1 MTGRLG
7 YWEWDRRR
15 GLSDLERR
23 VEKDALLAGEWR
35 GSRCTAWD
43 VWDMIGDVFFT
54 VAGNVG

>member
-43 VWDMIGDVFFT
+43 VWDMIGDVL
-54 VAGNVG
+54 